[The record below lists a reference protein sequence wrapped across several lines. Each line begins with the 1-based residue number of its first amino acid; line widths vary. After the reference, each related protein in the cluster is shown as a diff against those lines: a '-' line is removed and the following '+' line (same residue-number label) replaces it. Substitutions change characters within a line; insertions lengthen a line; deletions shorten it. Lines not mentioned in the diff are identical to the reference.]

1 MQSDL
6 LVIKKVNSELSSR
19 LVNMECQY
27 LANVQYSRR
36 ECLDVAGIPKDVE
49 QKVIEGKE
57 LSVLEKVGCEI
68 DPDSNEDT
76 Y

>member
-49 QKVIEGKE
+49 PKVIEGKE

-68 DPDSNEDT
+68 DPDNNEDT